1 MYAHLYIYLI
11 QLNPMNDYTLFNS
24 IQDQHIFS
32 KDKNHISCFHAVFV
46 DAWALRS
53 CLLSTEEGLSI
64 LISCFSIW
72 LGALGHLLFFK
83 SFFFFKKKRFM
94 GYKKLLTFSNW
105 WCRSSS
111 LDCYMEAENNLEH
124 AILAYLWLI
133 CLFSCWILIIAF
145 YSFIFNM

>member
-1 MYAHLYIYLI
+1 MTIRS
-11 QLNPMNDYTLFNS
+11 S
-24 IQDQHIFS
+24 IAFKTSTSFPKTRTIFLVS
-32 KDKNHISCFHAVFV
+32 MLCLWMLELWGAVY
-46 DAWALRS
+46 WALRRVY
-53 CLLSTEEGLSI
+53 L
-64 LISCFSIW
+64 FSSLASLYGWVPFDI
-72 LGALGHLLFFK
+72 FC
-83 SFFFFKKKRFM
+83 FFFFKKKRFI